1 MAKNC
6 KILVVDDD
14 ENTRITISD
23 LLAEDGYEVI
33 VASSGEEALEKV
45 HTEKPAVALVDIR
58 LPGMDGYE
66 VCRRIKENEG
76 LSIKIIMYT
85 AYIDAVNVAKARE
98 VGADDFMGKISDF
111 SNLRRGVEKLVKEK

>member
-6 KILVVDDD
+6 KILVIDDD
-14 ENTRITISD
+14 ENSRITISD

-45 HTEKPAVALVDIR
+45 HTEKPAVALLDIR
-58 LPGMDGYE
+58 LPDMDGYE

-76 LSIKIIMYT
+76 LSTKIIMYT
-85 AYIDAVNVAKARE
+85 AYIEAVNAAKARE
-98 VGADDFMGKISDF
+98 VGADDFMGKLSDY
-111 SNLRRGVEKLVKEK
+111 SNLRRGVEQLVKGR